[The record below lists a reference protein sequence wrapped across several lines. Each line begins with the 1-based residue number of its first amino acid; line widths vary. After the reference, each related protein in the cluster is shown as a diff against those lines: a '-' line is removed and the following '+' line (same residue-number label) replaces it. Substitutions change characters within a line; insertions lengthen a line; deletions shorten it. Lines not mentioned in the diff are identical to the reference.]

1 MFHERNVIRKRTRS
15 SHKQYQTGA
24 TLNSSLTADD
34 SSLPKSEPRS
44 SSFTNP
50 LHQAIDLLFV
60 IVNAKQSSITVNERG
75 SNDIVN
81 SDSFNQSWPVT
92 TQKILIRV
100 TRLNKRKSIVNS
112 RHRREIVDSIQNSDI
127 VMFITKT
134 MEDIDSSEEI
144 FGMAKKVAIT
154 VFVGV
159 LLCIICCI
167 VTTICICVKC
177 CCRSNKSRKRNEGFV
192 TVPQAV
198 VIQSNSP
205 NSQQVRPVQSWNS
218 EHHPMLPQPSAPP
231 HHMDDYL
238 SERPPPYEKIFS
250 GR

>member
-1 MFHERNVIRKRTRS
+1 MFIHCL
-15 SHKQYQTGA
+15 
-24 TLNSSLTADD
+24 TLLIS
-34 SSLPKSEPRS
+34 
-44 SSFTNP
+44 
-50 LHQAIDLLFV
+50 LLFV
-60 IVNAKQSSITVNERG
+60 IVNAKQSSITVSEHR

-92 TQKILIRV
+92 TPKILIRV
-100 TRLNKRKSIVNS
+100 TRLNKRKSIVNG
-112 RHRREIVDSIQNSDI
+112 RHRREILDSIQNSDF

-134 MEDIDSSEEI
+134 MADIDSSEEI
-144 FGMAKKVAIT
+144 FGMAKKVAIA

-167 VTTICICVKC
+167 VTTICICVRC

-192 TVPQAV
+192 TVPQTV
-198 VIQSNSP
+198 VIQTNSP

-218 EHHPMLPQPSAPP
+218 EYHPMLPQPSAPP

-250 GR
+250 GK